1 MEPIESEVLQEVK
14 RKKKRKIE
22 KVEEEEEQKNSENE
36 EKEDEKET
44 EEIANFFSKKKF
56 SDLDICDELKQS
68 IGEMGFNKLT
78 LIQEKGIPPALKGH
92 DILAASKTGSGKTL
106 SFLIPTINLMHK
118 AGFRREQG
126 SAIIIISPTR
136 ELSLQIYQVAKELL
150 SHMSH
155 THGLIMGG
163 TSQSHEAKKLEK
175 HVNVLVATPGRLLD
189 HLLNTPGF
197 VYQNLMT
204 LVIDEADQILKQ
216 GFEEQM
222 NQILSLLPSE
232 RQTLLYS
239 ATQTK
244 KLDDLIRVSLKSP
257 VLVGLDEEQ
266 MVATVSTL
274 EQGYTVVPPDRK
286 FSLLFTFLKKNH
298 DKKIMVFFS
307 SCNSVKFHYDL
318 LNYVDITVM
327 HIHGKQKQQK
337 RTTAYF
343 EFCKAENA
351 ILLCT
356 DVAARGLDIP
366 AVDWIIQYDP
376 PDIPEEYIHRV
387 GRTARVQRQG
397 KALLFLLPQELGFLR
412 YLKKAKVPLNEF
424 EFAENK
430 LANIQPQFE
439 RLIEKNYYLHK
450 AAREAYR
457 SYLKAYESHHQKD
470 IFDVSQLDLP
480 KVARSFGLTTPPM
493 VNLNVKIQ
501 GSKSRNTNLEK
512 KFYKKTGH
520 TFSNKNPEGVR
531 HGGDTRQFSR

>member
-1 MEPIESEVLQEVK
+1 MEFSQPIESLA
-14 RKKKRKIE
+14 RKKLKRDDAGGEEAE
-22 KVEEEEEQKNSENE
+22 KREEEER
-36 EKEDEKET
+36 KER
-44 EEIANFFSKKKF
+44 ASYFSAKKF
-56 SDLDICDELKQS
+56 EDLEVCDELKSS
-68 IGEMGFNKLT
+68 INEMGFINLT
-78 LIQEKGIPPALKGH
+78 FIQEKGIPPALRGH
-92 DILAASKTGSGKTL
+92 DILGSAKTGSGKTL
-106 SFLIPTINLMHK
+106 SFLIPAINIMHK

-126 SAIIIISPTR
+126 AAIIVISPTR
-136 ELSLQIYQVAKELL
+136 ELSLQIYQVAKDLL
-150 SHMSH
+150 SHTSH

-163 TSQSHEAKKLEK
+163 TSQKHEAKKLEK
-175 HVNVLVATPGRLLD
+175 HINVLVATPGRLLD

-197 VYQNLMT
+197 VYQNLMC
-204 LVIDEADQILKQ
+204 LIIDEADSILKQ

-222 NQILSLLPSE
+222 NQILSILPSE
-232 RQTLLYS
+232 RQTILYS

-244 KLDDLIRVSLKSP
+244 KVEDLSRVSLKTP
-257 VLVGLDEEQ
+257 VFVGLDEEQ

-274 EQGYTVVPPDRK
+274 EQGYTVVPADKK

-318 LNYVDITVM
+318 LNYVDLSSM

-337 RTTAYF
+337 RTTTYF

-376 PDIPEEYIHRV
+376 PDMPEEYIHRV

-470 IFDVSQLDLP
+470 IFDVSQLDLQ

-501 GSKSRNTNLEK
+501 GSKSRKTGMEK
-512 KFYKKTGH
+512 NFYKKTGH
-520 TFSNKNPEGVR
+520 SFSNKNPEGAR
-531 HGGDTRQFSR
+531 NQEDKRQFSR